1 MTGLL
6 WIAASLVLLLI
17 LALWNRRSPRTYR
30 DLPALARLKRE
41 LGYSVEA
48 GTRLHIG
55 LGHANLISSGAGSSL
70 ASLAMLRQLSERTSV
85 GDLPPVASSGEASLA
100 LLSQDTLKSG
110 YDAAGAPELFEPTT
124 GRLVGLSPLGYA
136 AGLMPLFQ
144 VEPVST
150 LILSGRFGAEAGLI
164 VDSAE
169 RAHATVLGASDD
181 LAAQSVLFA
190 SSHEP
195 LIGEEL
201 FAASAYL
208 GGSPSHTA
216 SLTVQDVMRW
226 FVILVLLGGAA
237 ARLMG
242 VI

>member
-1 MTGLL
+1 
-6 WIAASLVLLLI
+6 
-17 LALWNRRSPRTYR
+17 
-30 DLPALARLKRE
+30 
-41 LGYSVEA
+41 
-48 GTRLHIG
+48 
-55 LGHANLISSGAGSSL
+55 
-70 ASLAMLRQLSERTSV
+70 MLRQLSERTSV

-110 YDAAGAPELFEPTT
+110 YEAAGAPELFEPTT

-144 VEPVST
+144 FETVST
-150 LILSGRFGAEAGLI
+150 LILSGRFGVEVGLI
-164 VDSAE
+164 ADSAE
-169 RAHATVLGASDD
+169 RTRATVIGASDD

-190 SSHEP
+190 SSHKP

-201 FAASAYL
+201 FAANAYL
-208 GGSPSHTA
+208 SAGASHTA
-216 SLTVQDVMRW
+216 SLSVQDVLRW

>member
-6 WIAASLVLLLI
+6 WISASLVLLL
-17 LALWNRRSPRTYR
+17 LLTLWNRRSPRTFR
-30 DLPALARLKRE
+30 ALPALARLKRE

-55 LGHANLISSGAGSSL
+55 LGHGNLISYGTGSSL
-70 ASLAMLRQLSERTSV
+70 ASLAMLRQLSERTFV
-85 GDLPPVASSGEASLA
+85 GDLPPVASSGEAALA

-110 YDAAGAPELFEPTT
+110 YEAAGAPELFEPTT

-136 AGLMPLFQ
+136 AGLMPSFQ
-144 VEPVST
+144 IEPVST
-150 LILSGRFGAEAGLI
+150 LVLSGRFGVEAGLI
-164 VDSAE
+164 ADSAE
-169 RAHATVLGASDD
+169 RARATVLGASDD
-181 LAAQSVLFA
+181 LTAQSVLFA

-208 GGSPSHTA
+208 DAGPFHAA
-216 SLTVQDVMRW
+216 SVSIQDVMRW
-226 FVILVLLGGAA
+226 IVILVLMSGAV
-237 ARLMG
+237 ARLLG